1 MLGMINT
8 ALLPCKILKKLIAN
22 FPSSLYHYTTESS
35 LLGIIESGVLHPSL
49 DQNSRTTM
57 FGSGQYFTN
66 IAPEMI
72 ACLGTRACKL
82 RADLTTAHRESG
94 QISLIQLSG
103 RIMDGAM
110 AIERLECFLEFSVSG
125 LNISATESPHI
136 YLNRSET
143 DLDISN
149 LVLRYGKVP
158 R

>member
-1 MLGMINT
+1 MTGRVLST
-8 ALLPCKILKKLIAN
+8 RLPCKILQKLTVNI
-22 FPSSLYHYTTESS
+22 PSRLYHYTTESS
-35 LLGIIESGVLHPSL
+35 LLGIIENGVLYPSL
-49 DQNSRTTM
+49 DQNGRTTM

-72 ACLGTRACKL
+72 ACIGTRACRL
-82 RADLTTAHRESG
+82 RADLTPAHRKAG

-110 AIERLECFLEFSVSG
+110 AIERLECFIEFSVSG
-125 LNISATESPHI
+125 LNISATESPQI

-149 LVLRYGKVP
+149 LVLRYGKAP